1 MTKKSLGIISNTIV
15 VELYLY
21 CNIIMNTDYP
31 IDIVTFKY
39 KNGNPPTYLKK
50 SISRTKS
57 KHFHILRLSY
67 DQYNE
72 IKPYHAGF
80 KHMKEITI
88 PKIEKIINN
97 TDIKGFFI
105 AEGDLYLN
113 DDFDFNAFLNL
124 KLKRPTWI
132 GYKKKLSNYIVGNF
146 LIYIPVQYFDQLKE
160 HFNNQKTLVYSDRFF
175 SKLYFSGFLDL
186 LPKSEASEIQH
197 YSNVLGKIR
206 L

>member
-1 MTKKSLGIISNTIV
+1 
-15 VELYLY
+15 
-21 CNIIMNTDYP
+21 MNTEYP
-31 IDIVTFKY
+31 IDIITFKY
-39 KNGNPPTYLKK
+39 TSGKNKGKPPTYLNK
-50 SISRTKS
+50 SMSRTKM
-57 KHFHILRLSY
+57 KDFHILRLSY
-67 DQYNE
+67 DHYNVPNE

-88 PKIEKIINN
+88 PKIEKLIHN

-146 LIYIPVQYFDQLKE
+146 LIYIPVNYFYQLKE

-186 LPKSEASEIQH
+186 LPKSEASEIPH
-197 YSNVLGKIR
+197 YSNVLGNIR